1 MENVKPVWLL
11 DVDGVINVD
20 RIGEWDTTFATGRA
34 VADGESYRMRWVPEV
49 VDFIRDTAE
58 AGRVRVVW
66 CTTWCPYTAVLEAL
80 WDLPKLDTAWSEGLY
95 GRYARKAKRD
105 TAKLYADHGVPVI
118 WTDDDDVTDAD
129 LIPGGLAI
137 QPDHRYGLTP
147 GDLTK
152 IRRFIEVH
160 TLGT

>member
-20 RIGEWDTTFATGRA
+20 RIGEWDTTLTTGRA

-80 WDLPKLDTAWSEGLY
+80 WSLPKLDTAWSDGLY

-118 WTDDDDVTDAD
+118 WTDDDVAESFAPSV
-129 LIPGGLAI
+129 LGIR
-137 QPDHRYGLTP
+137 PDSRYGLTP
-147 GDLTK
+147 GDLAEIK
-152 IRRFIEVH
+152 DFIAAH
-160 TLGT
+160 TGDD